1 MALFP
6 KSPEK
11 TLERERDAAKINVD
25 RLAARAVDAEKA
37 VAARR
42 GEAQQLAF
50 DNADDG
56 LLGKAEAA
64 LRGALDR
71 QGTISAASVE
81 AGKLLALLE
90 SQLAELLDKK
100 QRSATSVE
108 LLAMA
113 DDLEQASQS

>member
-42 GEAQQLAF
+42 SEAQQLAF

-56 LLGKAEAA
+56 VLGTAEAA

-90 SQLAELLDKK
+90 LKIAELLDKK
-100 QRSATSVE
+100 VRATTAAE
-108 LLAMA
+108 LAEMA
-113 DDLEQASQS
+113 ISLE